1 MLFHFHMVLVQ
12 PELLVAP
19 AGGGFEVAILELEFL
34 RLLPHDAGRDRHR
47 DLLRLA
53 ALVARRLSNNARAS
67 ALLLYFTRDAYDPST
82 SPQVSCSM
90 ILAIVGA
97 RGFTSSQETGY

>member
-19 AGGGFEVAILELEFL
+19 AGHGCEVAILEFEFL
-34 RLLPHDAGRDRHR
+34 RLLPHDAGRDGHR

-53 ALVARRLSNNARAS
+53 ALVARAGFLITLERAR
-67 ALLLYFTRDAYDPST
+67 YFT
-82 SPQVSCSM
+82 
-90 ILAIVGA
+90 LL
-97 RGFTSSQETGY
+97 